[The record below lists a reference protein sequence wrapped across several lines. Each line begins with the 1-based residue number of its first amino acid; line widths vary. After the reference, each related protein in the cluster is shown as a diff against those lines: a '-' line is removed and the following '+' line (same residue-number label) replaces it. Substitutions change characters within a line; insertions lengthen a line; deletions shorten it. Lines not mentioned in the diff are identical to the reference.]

1 MYYTK
6 QEEQKARI
14 KSAMIVVGIL
24 CVTFF
29 VMALFISFSND
40 KDLEFKQKSVVYI
53 RYPEDISNETIRFV
67 EYRGYEETSAS
78 TDLNETKECIETVQG
93 SKKTIRCES

>member
-29 VMALFISFSND
+29 VMALFVSYSND
-40 KDLEFKQKSVVYI
+40 EGTYDPKGIKEFK
-53 RYPEDISNETIRFV
+53 TM
-67 EYRGYEETSAS
+67 TSAS
-78 TDLNETKECIETVQG
+78 TDLNQTKECTETVQG
-93 SKKTIRCES
+93 SKKTIRCNQ